1 MSRIGKKSIA
11 IPNGVRFV
19 CEHSRIVVIGGF
31 GTLKC
36 LIPAAIK
43 IDFDAVSNLV
53 HVTRLS
59 DDATARSLHGLV
71 RSLIANSVL
80 GVCKPWER
88 RLEIVGV
95 GYQASVSN
103 SVLTLNVGYSNPLL
117 VAIPAEVKCVV
128 PDSTHIVLTSADK
141 QLVGQIAANIRSLRP
156 PEPYKG
162 KGIRYVDEHVRRK
175 SGKAFGS

>member
-1 MSRIGKKSIA
+1 MSRVGKKSIE
-11 IPNGVRFV
+11 IPSGVRFI
-19 CEHSRIVVIGGF
+19 CERARVVVTGGF

-36 LIPAAIK
+36 DIPAVIR
-43 IDFDAVSNLV
+43 IDFDSSAGLVYVS
-53 HVTRLS
+53 RLR
-59 DDATARSLHGLV
+59 DDSAARSLHGLV

-80 GVCKPWER
+80 GVNKPWEK

-103 SVLTLNVGYSNPLL
+103 GVLTLNVGFANPLL
-117 VAIPAEVKCVV
+117 VTIPIEVKCELV
-128 PDSTHIVLTSADK
+128 DSTHIVLTSADK

-162 KGIRYVDEHVRRK
+162 KGIRYADEHVRRK

>member
-11 IPNGVRFV
+11 IPKDVRV
-19 CEHSRIVVIGGF
+19 VTERTRIIVTGTF
-31 GTLKC
+31 GSLKC
-36 LIPAAIK
+36 LVPAEIE
-43 IDFDAVSNLV
+43 IEFDSASGLV
-53 HVTRLS
+53 YVNRLS

-80 GVCKPWER
+80 GVSQPWQR

-95 GYQASVSN
+95 GYQASITN
-103 SVLTLNVGYSNPLL
+103 DILTLNVGYANPLL
-117 VAIPAEVKCVV
+117 VNIPAAVRCEV
-128 PDSTHIVLTSADK
+128 PDSTHIVLSSADK
-141 QLVGQIAANIRSLRP
+141 QLVGQVAANIRSLRP

-162 KGIRYVDEHVRRK
+162 KGIRYLDEHVRRK

>member
-11 IPNGVRFV
+11 IPKDVRFV
-19 CEHSRIVVIGGF
+19 KERTWIIVSGTF
-31 GTLKC
+31 GSLKC
-36 LIPAAIK
+36 LVPAEIE
-43 IDFDAVSNLV
+43 IEFDSISELV
-53 HVTRLS
+53 YVNRLS
-59 DDATARSLHGLV
+59 DDASARSLHGLT

-95 GYQASVSN
+95 GYQASITSN
-103 SVLTLNVGYSNPLL
+103 LLTLNVGYANPLL
-117 VAIPAEVKCVV
+117 VNIPAEVRCEV
-128 PDSTHIVLTSADK
+128 PDSTHIVLSSVDK
-141 QLVGQIAANIRSLRP
+141 QLVGQVAANIRSLRP

-162 KGIRYVDEHVRRK
+162 KGIRYLNEHVRRK

>member
-11 IPNGVRFV
+11 IPKDVSVATERMRIIVTGV
-19 CEHSRIVVIGGF
+19 F
-31 GTLKC
+31 GSLKC
-36 LIPAAIK
+36 LVPDGIEIK
-43 IDFDAVSNLV
+43 FDSASGVVYVN
-53 HVTRLS
+53 RLS

-80 GVCKPWER
+80 GVSQPWER

-95 GYQASVSN
+95 GYQASITN
-103 SVLTLNVGYSNPLL
+103 NVLTLNVGYSNPLL
-117 VAIPAEVKCVV
+117 INIPAEVRCEV
-128 PDSTHIVLTSADK
+128 PDPTHIVLSSADK
-141 QLVGQIAANIRSLRP
+141 QLVGQVAANIRSLRP

-162 KGIRYVDEHVRRK
+162 KGIRYIDEHVRRK

>member
-11 IPNGVRFV
+11 IPKDVRV
-19 CEHSRIVVIGGF
+19 VTERARIIVTGTF
-31 GTLKC
+31 GSLKC
-36 LIPAAIK
+36 LVPAEIEIEVDSA
-43 IDFDAVSNLV
+43 SGLV
-53 HVTRLS
+53 YVNRLS

-80 GVCKPWER
+80 GVSQPWER

-95 GYQASVSN
+95 GYQASITN
-103 SVLTLNVGYSNPLL
+103 NVLTLNVGYANPLL
-117 VAIPAEVKCVV
+117 VNIPAAVRCEV
-128 PDSTHIVLTSADK
+128 PDSTHIVLSSADK
-141 QLVGQIAANIRSLRP
+141 QLVGQVAANIRSLRP

-162 KGIRYVDEHVRRK
+162 KGIRYLDEHVRRK